1 MMDRTLS
8 TYTLI
13 ELSPTVSDL
22 YNLIDR
28 YYDELDKS
36 QDYEIFKHV
45 CSAYTGAIILH
56 EPNYQLILFDF
67 SRIINDS
74 AIMIQLVK
82 LRDEETND
90 ALIHAIETISH
101 VVAYNKTPTMLE
113 KMFSAFER
121 MEVNL
126 TVKIFKRFQYI
137 KNIDQLHQNV
147 QLLRPYE
154 EVIHLVSYRLDLIIV
169 DLL

>member
-1 MMDRTLS
+1 MMDKTLS
-8 TYTLI
+8 AYTLI

-28 YYDELDKS
+28 YYEELDKS
-36 QDYEIFKHV
+36 QDYEIFKLV

-56 EPNYQLILFDF
+56 ERNYQIILYDF

-74 AIMIQLVK
+74 VSAIMLRK
-82 LRDEETND
+82 LREEETKD
-90 ALIHAIETISH
+90 ALIHVIEELSH
-101 VVAYNKTPTMLE
+101 LVAYNKTPTMLE
-113 KMFSAFER
+113 MFSAFER
-121 MEVNL
+121 MKNNL
-126 TVKIFKRFQYI
+126 TVQIFKRFKYI
-137 KNIDQLHQNV
+137 EKINEFHQNV

-154 EVIHLVSYRLDLIIV
+154 EVILLVSYRLDLIIV